1 MEKNQE
7 IYMCVHVCVCVCVLS
22 WVRLF
27 ETPWTVA
34 RQAPLSMGFSRPE
47 YGGGLPS
54 PGALPHPGMEPESP
68 VSPALISGFFA
79 TGTICHCPDRQFS
92 C

>member
-1 MEKNQE
+1 
-7 IYMCVHVCVCVCVLS
+7 MCVRVCVCVCVLS
-22 WVRLF
+22 WGRLF

-47 YGGGLPS
+47 YWGGLPS

-79 TGTICHCPDRQFS
+79 TGTICHSPDCQFS